1 MFESHSKFEFLVNI
15 NVEMSFTSINYQLVS
30 EYVFKNTGIGFYVLR
45 FPSRLLL
52 LHLRRNQYQ
61 GTIVKLVSKFEKVDF
76 KRRKA
81 ALDLNFLQT
90 CWSFN
95 VIQKFFQFRVANKN
109 L

>member
-1 MFESHSKFEFLVNI
+1 
-15 NVEMSFTSINYQLVS
+15 MSFTSINYQLVS
-30 EYVFKNTGIGFYVLR
+30 EDVFKKLALVFMFLVCLR

-61 GTIVKLVSKFEKVDF
+61 GTIVKLVCKFEKVDF

-95 VIQKFFQFRVANKN
+95 VIPKFFQFRVANKN

>member
-1 MFESHSKFEFLVNI
+1 
-15 NVEMSFTSINYQLVS
+15 MSFTSINYQLVS
-30 EYVFKNTGIGFYVLR
+30 DVFKKLALVFMFLVPLR

-95 VIQKFFQFRVANKN
+95 VIPKFFQFRVANKN